1 MAGDARAYFRY
12 YGQKI
17 DGRKGML
24 LDTLG
29 FYSNHSAM
37 PMHVVGE
44 TAEDIDFVL
53 NQAVRKLLAVMLE
66 EHKNK
71 AIGGGYQKAVLMM
84 IAYCLRKYKP
94 WRILYVG
101 GQPRRWWD
109 MFATLLCKFHPESK
123 IYWLS
128 QTDTVPGM
136 SYIEMKMPFEELLLP
151 QQAFDIVLLDDT
163 DEQLL
168 IAMNETVGLSLR
180 LQGLRI
186 VLSKRRD
193 ILNVLAGDKAERYAL
208 GVVGKLPK
216 V

>member
-109 MFATLLCKFHPESK
+109 MFATLLCKFHP
-123 IYWLS
+123 I
-128 QTDTVPGM
+128 
-136 SYIEMKMPFEELLLP
+136 
-151 QQAFDIVLLDDT
+151 
-163 DEQLL
+163 
-168 IAMNETVGLSLR
+168 GLSLR